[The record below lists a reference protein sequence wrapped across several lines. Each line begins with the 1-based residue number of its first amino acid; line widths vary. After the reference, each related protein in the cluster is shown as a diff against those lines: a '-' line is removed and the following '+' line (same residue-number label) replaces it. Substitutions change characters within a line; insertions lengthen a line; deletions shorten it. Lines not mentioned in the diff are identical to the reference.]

1 MIEKDKLN
9 DKKKISVC
17 ARKTS
22 MNKKNNNNK
31 NSKNIDDD
39 VTSIIEYDATIKN
52 VFLKSMSGALLIVV

>member
-1 MIEKDKLN
+1 MCIRDSNNIMIEKDKLN

-22 MNKKNNNNK
+22 MNENNNNNK

-39 VTSIIEYDATIKN
+39 VTSA
-52 VFLKSMSGALLIVV
+52 KSLDGELLIDI